1 MIDKST
7 EGSKRERNGSDSSW
21 MDITDL
27 DNKELELKSRS
38 NQKVGRNK
46 WSSAKKYRQKLS
58 PTSNETANQ
67 NLHENQ
73 ASNSNDTHER
83 IPHKTQD
90 LNSVQPK
97 IQSNKAGQKFNKQEN
112 KRKFLEW
119 KLKRVKG
126 QEDWKKEHW
135 QKAHGNKKEKT
146 VLSSKYLKSKVS
158 NNLSVYINLGD
169 WKLLSV

>member
-58 PTSNETANQ
+58 STSNETANQ
-67 NLHENQ
+67 NLRENQ
-73 ASNSNDTHER
+73 ASNSSNDTHER

-97 IQSNKAGQKFNKQEN
+97 IQTNQAGKKFNKQEN

-119 KLKRVKG
+119 KLKRVRG

-158 NNLSVYINLGD
+158 R
-169 WKLLSV
+169 

>member
-1 MIDKST
+1 MIDEST
-7 EGSKRERNGSDSSW
+7 EGSKRESCSSNASDSSW

-27 DNKELELKSRS
+27 NNKELDPKLRS

-46 WSSAKKYRQKLS
+46 WSSTKKRQKLS
-58 PTSNETANQ
+58 STSNETANQ
-67 NLHENQ
+67 NLRENQ
-73 ASNSNDTHER
+73 ASNSSNDTHER

-135 QKAHGNKKEKT
+135 QKAFGNKKEKT

-158 NNLSVYINLGD
+158 TYWL
-169 WKLLSV
+169 W